1 MALNMSPIG
10 YCLQAALFSRPRK
23 KFEIRSNFT
32 VMKRLGLIVAALLFA
47 GIFTVQMSAQTSQAG
62 IKVAIIDSQAFASD
76 KGITKYIN
84 ALKALDTEFAPKTK
98 ELTDIQARLNQLA
111 EDIKKMQSNPAVPVN
126 PNDIQAKQDE
136 GQRLARELDFKKK
149 DAEASAQRRSEIVLG
164 PIMQDIGKALQ
175 TYATSKGYT
184 VVLDFD
190 KLGQG
195 ILAFDPKADIT
206 AEFIAYYNTRPA
218 TAATASAPR

>member
-1 MALNMSPIG
+1 
-10 YCLQAALFSRPRK
+10 
-23 KFEIRSNFT
+23 
-32 VMKRLGLIVAALLFA
+32 MKRLGLIVAALLFA
-47 GIFTVQMSAQTSQAG
+47 GIFTFQASAQTQAG

-84 ALKALDTEFAPKTK
+84 ALKALDAEFAPKTK

-111 EDIKKMQSNPAVPVN
+111 EDIKKMQGNPAVPVN

-136 GQRLARELDFKKK
+136 GQKLARELDFKKK
-149 DAEASAQRRSEIVLG
+149 EAEASAQRRSEVVLG

-175 TYATSKGYT
+175 AYATSKGYT
-184 VVLDFD
+184 VIFDYD

-195 ILAFDPKADIT
+195 ILAYDPKADIT

-218 TAATASAPR
+218 TAATAAAPR